1 MPFLLIRPDEF
12 DACQDFPLHCL
23 FKLGLGW
30 PTEVGKNSLESV
42 ELVELAVAAD
52 RPARPFIAR
61 PLPVVQSLECAGGHV
76 LMDEPGTEFYA
87 NRRGAL
93 SPGIGDRPAD
103 SIKGRRTR
111 LKTPRT

>member
-42 ELVELAVAAD
+42 ELVELARIIHEGQGLRSAD
-52 RPARPFIAR
+52 VR
-61 PLPVVQSLECAGGHV
+61 EGG
-76 LMDEPGTEFYA
+76 A
-87 NRRGAL
+87 WGA
-93 SPGIGDRPAD
+93 IG
-103 SIKGRRTR
+103 GVG
-111 LKTPRT
+111 